1 MKVEFSI
8 SCEVLGVLSMNKA
21 EDFYKSFERD
31 FTLWAEKTD
40 DIRAAF
46 VVGSRSRTD
55 HPADEWSDLDIILY
69 AHNNDYYLHNTDWLK
84 ELGNIWVTFA
94 YQTSGGEPERLTL
107 FEGGYQVDI
116 VFLPSQNLYSLVRDR
131 RTPDNF
137 YRGVRVLVDK
147 DNVSSFI
154 MPAGSKPVSAPPV
167 DEGAFVQIVNMF
179 FFAAVYIAKQIIR
192 GELWTAKARESELR
206 QLLLNMLE
214 WHAKALH
221 GDDYDVW
228 HSGRFLHE
236 WVDEGILQELKNT
249 FSGYD
254 VTDSLRGLLASI
266 GLFRRIAVE
275 TADKYGLKY
284 PIDTDKHITGWI
296 IKNTGVLKDD

>member
-1 MKVEFSI
+1 
-8 SCEVLGVLSMNKA
+8 MNKA

-179 FFAAVYIAKQIIR
+179 
-192 GELWTAKARESELR
+192 S
-206 QLLLNMLE
+206 LLPC
-214 WHAKALH
+214 
-221 GDDYDVW
+221 
-228 HSGRFLHE
+228 
-236 WVDEGILQELKNT
+236 I
-249 FSGYD
+249 
-254 VTDSLRGLLASI
+254 
-266 GLFRRIAVE
+266 
-275 TADKYGLKY
+275 
-284 PIDTDKHITGWI
+284 
-296 IKNTGVLKDD
+296 